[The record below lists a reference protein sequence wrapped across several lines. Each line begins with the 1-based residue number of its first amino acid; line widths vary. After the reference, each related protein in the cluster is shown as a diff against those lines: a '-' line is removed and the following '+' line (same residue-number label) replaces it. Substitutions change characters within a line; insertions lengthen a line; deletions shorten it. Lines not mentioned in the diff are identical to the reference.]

1 MIYQYYQLPLPEKK
15 NDTLY
20 LESREKVFLVEKNE
34 SNSMFVRLHGF
45 DWMVYSERVMPAF
58 AHWLVDGDETA
69 IEQLY
74 KETRSARGEQF
85 VPDAVKHL
93 CIWPRAQEFVK
104 QLPRGPQARQEYQNL
119 CTTEL
124 FTALSDRYVRQY
136 PPRLYQDSE
145 ALRSVWGAIVEQFC
159 LPWFHLSS
167 SQTGEDLSLEQKE
180 QEPTS
185 PADDE
190 LETDNSELIS
200 LLQSAG
206 LDKLAQQVNPE
217 PVSKSNDIIAQSA
230 FPLENISLNDI
241 IAQSAFPIEDISSLD
256 EADITDDDI
265 GDAPRGIVIGR
276 QPMTLHMRG
285 WLATISVRTMVLFEF
300 LACGRRSMPFGYHAG
315 EPFEGYIGYLT
326 PDEIWQMALL
336 LGDVEPP
343 DITRA
348 REDARN
354 FHNQLSVEWDE
365 FRLIDEILPQ
375 HATEFLQ
382 AIHNAAHQGLG
393 LICSIG

>member
-1 MIYQYYQLPLPEKK
+1 
-15 NDTLY
+15 
-20 LESREKVFLVEKNE
+20 
-34 SNSMFVRLHGF
+34 MFVRLHGF

-58 AHWLVDGDETA
+58 ASWLVDSDENA
-69 IEQLY
+69 VEQLY
-74 KETRSARGEQF
+74 KETRSAQGEQF
-85 VPDAVKHL
+85 VPEAVKHL
-93 CIWPRAQEFVK
+93 CIWPRAQAFVK

-119 CTTEL
+119 CTSEL
-124 FTALSDRYVRQY
+124 FTTLSDRYIRQY

-159 LPWFHLSS
+159 LPWFQVSAA
-167 SQTGEDLSLEQKE
+167 QNGDDTAPAPYE
-180 QEPTS
+180 QEAATEEL
-185 PADDE
+185 E
-190 LETDNSELIS
+190 LETDKSELLS

-206 LDKLAQQVNPE
+206 LDSLAQQVDELLVP
-217 PVSKSNDIIAQSA
+217 KSSASIEKTAFRAQDI
-230 FPLENISLNDI
+230 LSLNDDD
-241 IAQSAFPIEDISSLD
+241 SDEDGFALN
-256 EADITDDDI
+256 EDDI
-265 GDAPRGIVIGR
+265 GDAPRGIAIGR
-276 QPMTLHMRG
+276 QPAALRMRG

-300 LACGRRSMPFGYHAG
+300 LACGRRAMPFGYHAG

-343 DITRA
+343 DIARA
-348 REDARN
+348 REDAHSFRD
-354 FHNQLSVEWDE
+354 QLSPTWDE
-365 FRLIDEILPQ
+365 FRLIDEILPE

>member
-1 MIYQYYQLPLPEKK
+1 
-15 NDTLY
+15 
-20 LESREKVFLVEKNE
+20 
-34 SNSMFVRLHGF
+34 MFVRLHGF

-58 AHWLVDGDETA
+58 ASWLVDGDEKA
-69 IEQLY
+69 VEQLY

-85 VPDAVKHL
+85 VPEAVKHL
-93 CIWPRAQEFVK
+93 CIWPRAQAFVK

-119 CTTEL
+119 CTSEL
-124 FTALSDRYVRQY
+124 FTTLSDRYIRQY

-159 LPWFHLSS
+159 LPWFQLSTP
-167 SQTGEDLSLEQKE
+167 QNGEDTPLESLEHE
-180 QEPTS
+180 AATE
-185 PADDE
+185 E
-190 LETDNSELIS
+190 LETDKSELLS

-206 LDKLAQQVNPE
+206 LDSLAQQVDE
-217 PVSKSNDIIAQSA
+217 LLVTKSNASLEKAVFRAQDILA
-230 FPLENISLNDI
+230 LNNDGTD
-241 IAQSAFPIEDISSLD
+241 EDDFDSN
-256 EADITDDDI
+256 EDDDI
-265 GDAPRGIVIGR
+265 GDAPHGIVIGR
-276 QPMTLHMRG
+276 QPAALRMRG

-300 LACGRRSMPFGYHAG
+300 LACGRRAMPFGYHAG

-343 DITRA
+343 DTAQA
-348 REDARN
+348 REDAHSFRD
-354 FHNQLSVEWDE
+354 QLSPAWDE
-365 FRLIDEILPQ
+365 FRLIDEILPE
-375 HATEFLQ
+375 HALEFLQ